1 MCWGRTKFHCH
12 KGMKRGWN
20 QEGQGGE
27 GDLGQG
33 RTNLQVHIVERRKEM
48 NQDEGRIAKVEL
60 LQMRFGIEPN

>member
-1 MCWGRTKFHCH
+1 M
-12 KGMKRGWN
+12 
-20 QEGQGGE
+20 
-27 GDLGQG
+27 GQG